1 MRIRALAVAPL
12 LLAVLAVLA
21 GCTPGGAPPPR
32 AHYQAP
38 SNGESRKAGP
48 EVAKDAAAALLHAGA
63 VTVEGHLT
71 ADGADQ
77 DVTFNLQGGDLT
89 GTVLTRGQAV
99 QVVVWEDDTYA
110 KGPAAFW
117 RDAGLPAD
125 AAARLAG
132 RWVQHAERAVGR
144 LTPIS
149 LTWLADVV
157 RDPAAS
163 VEPDVHL
170 GTADAG
176 PLTGTP
182 VAVVTRVDGSTI
194 QVAAAGPPYP
204 LVIENP
210 GGHDGDLGLSAF
222 EEGATVVPPAHAVDL
237 ASTL

>member
-1 MRIRALAVAPL
+1 MRIRAFGVVPL
-12 LLAVLAVLA
+12 LLAVLA
-21 GCTPGGAPPPR
+21 GCTPGGAPPPL

-38 SNGESRKAGP
+38 SNGESKKAGP
-48 EVAKDAAAALLHAGA
+48 EVAMDAAAALLHAGA
-63 VTVEGHLT
+63 ATVEGHLT
-71 ADGADQ
+71 ADGAEQ

-110 KGPAAFW
+110 KGPAGFW

-125 AAARLAG
+125 AAGRLAG
-132 RWVQHAERAVGR
+132 RWVQHAETAVER

-149 LTWLADVV
+149 LTWLAEAV
-157 RDPAAS
+157 RDPAAG
-163 VEPDVHL
+163 VEHDVHL
-170 GTADAG
+170 GKATSG

-182 VAVVTRVDGSTI
+182 VAVVTLADGSTI
-194 QVAAAGPPYP
+194 QVAAAGTPYP

-210 GGHDGDLGLSAF
+210 GGHDGDLALSAF
-222 EEGATVVPPAHAVDL
+222 EEGATVVPPTHAVDA